1 MALKPDRNELDVDIS
16 YFWATG
22 IGYGGER
29 GGWVSATGVNT
40 AATNVASGAAMDQA
54 ANQVWYGLPCT
65 GVRPIGVLLNDVVNI
80 DLTRQILNPY
90 KSEVQVGDK
99 VTLLKKGYVVTNRV
113 VDTIGPVHVRITPGA
128 PAFTG
133 PSGFITSV
141 ASGTVHMLQ
150 PTGTAQDLT
159 SRGMLNSSSGSYVV
173 GRFLSRQDED
183 GYAKVYIDL

>member
-22 IGYGGER
+22 IGYGSER
-29 GGWVSATGVNT
+29 GGWVSATGST
-40 AATNVASGAAMDQA
+40 AASGSAMDQA
-54 ANQVWYGLPCT
+54 VNQVWYNLHATGL
-65 GVRPIGVLLNDVVNI
+65 RPLGILLNDVVNV

-99 VTLLKKGYVVTNRV
+99 ITVLKKGYVLTNRIV
-113 VDTIGPVHVRITPGA
+113 STIGPTTVAITPGA
-128 PAFTG
+128 VAYTG

-141 ASGTVHMLQ
+141 PSGALGL
-150 PTGTAQDLT
+150 GTQAI
-159 SRGMLNSSSGSYVV
+159 NSIAFNAHINSASGSYVV
-173 GRFLSRQDED
+173 GKFLSAADED

>member
-1 MALKPDRNELDVDIS
+1 MALKPDRNEIDVDIS

-29 GGWVSATGVNT
+29 GGWVSATGST
-40 AATNVASGAAMDQA
+40 VASGAAMDQA
-54 ANQVWYGLPCT
+54 ANQVWYNLSATGL
-65 GVRPIGVLLNDVVNI
+65 RPLGVLLNDVVNI
-80 DLTRQILNPY
+80 DLTRQILNPF

-113 VDTIGPVHVRITPGA
+113 VTTIGPNSVTVVPGA

-141 ASGTVHMLQ
+141 ASGTLHMN
-150 PTGTAQDLT
+150 T
-159 SRGMLNSSSGSYVV
+159 SANDALSRSMLNSASGSYVI
-173 GRFLSRQDED
+173 GKFLSRVDED
-183 GYAKVYIDL
+183 GYAKVYVDL

>member
-22 IGYGGER
+22 IGYGSER
-29 GGWVSATGVNT
+29 GGWVSATGST
-40 AATNVASGAAMDQA
+40 TASGAGMDQA
-54 ANQVWYGLPCT
+54 VNQVWYSLNATGL
-65 GVRPIGVLLNDVVNI
+65 RPLGLLLNDVVNV

-99 VTLLKKGYVVTNRV
+99 ITVLKKGYVLTNRIV
-113 VDTIGPVHVRITPGA
+113 TTIGPTTVAITPGA

-133 PSGFITSV
+133 PSGFITTV
-141 ASGTVHMLQ
+141 ASGTLHVLQ
-150 PTGTAQDLT
+150 TGDALT
-159 SRGMLNSSSGSYVV
+159 KSMLNSASGSHVI
-173 GRFLSRQDED
+173 GKFLSAADED

>member
-22 IGYGGER
+22 IGYGSER
-29 GGWVSATGVNT
+29 GGWVSATGST
-40 AATNVASGAAMDQA
+40 VASGAAMDQA
-54 ANQVWYGLPCT
+54 ANQVWYNQSATGL
-65 GVRPIGVLLNDVVNI
+65 RPLGILLNDVVNI

-99 VTLLKKGYVVTNRV
+99 ITVLKKGYVVTNRV
-113 VDTIGPVHVRITPGA
+113 VTTMGANSVTVVPGA

-141 ASGTVHMLQ
+141 ASGTLHMAPGAGDAL
-150 PTGTAQDLT
+150 
-159 SRGMLNSSSGSYVV
+159 SRSMLNSASGAYVI
-173 GRFLSRQDED
+173 GKFLSKVDED
-183 GYAKVYIDL
+183 GYAKVYVDL

>member
-29 GGWVSATGVNT
+29 GGWVSATGVN
-40 AATNVASGAAMDQA
+40 AAASNVASGAAMDQA

-99 VTLLKKGYVVTNRV
+99 VTLLKKGYVVTNRIVESIGAV
-113 VDTIGPVHVRITPGA
+113 VVRITPGA

-141 ASGTVHMLQ
+141 ASGTPHMLQ
-150 PTGTAQDLT
+150 PTGATQDWV
-159 SRGMLNSSSGSYVV
+159 SRGMLNSASGSYVV
-173 GRFLSRQDED
+173 GKFLSRPDED
-183 GYAKVYIDL
+183 GYAKVYVDL

>member
-29 GGWVSATGVNT
+29 GGWVSATGST
-40 AATNVASGAAMDQA
+40 TASGAAMDQSV
-54 ANQVWYGLPCT
+54 NQVWYGLNAT
-65 GVRPIGVLLNDVVNI
+65 GTRPLGLLLNDVVNV

-113 VDTIGPVHVRITPGA
+113 TATIGAQTVAITPGT
-128 PAFTG
+128 PAYTG

-141 ASGTVHMLQ
+141 ASGAFG
-150 PTGTAQDLT
+150 GTAT
-159 SRGMLNSSSGSYVV
+159 ANNSGKEFVPYINSPSGAHVI
-173 GRFLSRQDED
+173 GKFLSKLDED
-183 GYAKVYIDL
+183 GYAKVYVDL